1 MENDNDVELPLQK
14 DLTSAAILE
23 VGDADGDDKISH
35 KHNEDDGQHSRQQQ
49 QPSANI
55 TRIKQLK
62 LQQLEE
68 SLQIRESYLREK
80 FKILTADSDDEG
92 IVESH
97 LPEVGPQ
104 LNAHQAVADEHFS
117 PHGQPH
123 LQSTPRLVNNPSL
136 YTLQIAPTLT
146 SSQLA
151 ARQCIPR
158 DLPTFRGDPEEWH
171 IFISAYEQ
179 TKQIAGFSDYECL
192 MRLQRCLIGKARD
205 VVRNMLVLPNM
216 VGEIINTLRMY
227 FGRPEIILNK
237 LIEKM
242 RQLPPPRGRLGD
254 LIDFAVNIN
263 NVVATIEACK
273 LNSYFNNPLLLH
285 ELISKL
291 TEDMKLKWALHSASI
306 AEPTLRD
313 FSAWL
318 SSLANAASRVAT
330 PSFLDKPLK
339 KEGRVHV
346 HQTAEMTTTAVRCY
360 ICGGGHKIMECEI
373 FKNEPTNQR
382 WRIVKEKKL
391 CRQCLGEHRRR
402 CFNNKVCGIDGC
414 NARHHPMLHSRIDQ
428 STPAI
433 SFTANNV
440 SSDVVEQISLSPYS
454 NKALLNNHNS
464 SVNKN
469 WSYCRILPVTLYGT
483 KRTINTYAL
492 MDDGSTL
499 TLIEASL
506 ADELG
511 NDGIQDALCINWT
524 GNISRQENNSKR
536 LNLQISANAPQAK
549 KFPLKNVR
557 TISNL
562 RMSAESF
569 AADKIK
575 QWYPHLD
582 GLPLASYTNAVPMLI
597 IGVNNPNLISALKVR
612 EGGWQEPVAVKTRLG
627 WTVFGSGEL
636 NHRNNLNLH
645 KCSCGQEADREL
657 HELVKTFIVNE
668 NVAVATPKAELL
680 SVEDQRAEEIMRKCQ
695 LRGNRYV
702 VNLPWNTD
710 TVELPNSL
718 PMALRRAECLRR
730 KMHGDPELCQNLK
743 EQITTLVSKG
753 YATELPPEAINERGG
768 KIWYLPIF
776 IVRNLLKPKKHR
788 LVWDAAA
795 KAEGVSLN
803 DFLLKG
809 PDMLRPLINILLNF
823 RIGRIAVCGDIAE
836 MFHRILVQEAD
847 TDAQRFLWFSE
858 TFKNICVYKLN
869 VVSFGARCS
878 PYIAHFIRNLNAER
892 FIAENPR
899 AVYAIKNNHYV
910 DDFID
915 STNSIEQAIAL
926 AEAVRNIHE
935 QGGFHMR
942 SWTSNAPEV
951 LAALNENGEQTGKSF
966 DNNIDTLPIEKIL
979 GMYWDPKSDCF
990 KYVLKFVRLRR
1001 NVFADEI
1008 VPTKREVLQIL
1019 MSIFDP
1025 LGLAA
1030 CLTSY
1035 LKILIQD
1042 IWRSGIDWDQPLVP
1056 DLMGKWL
1063 AWVACMPIF
1072 ANISVPRC
1080 YSPYITESSC
1090 DVQIHT
1096 FVDAS
1101 EFAYAAVS
1109 YFRIKDKYGVST
1121 RIVAAK
1127 TKVAPMRP
1135 MSIPRMELQ
1144 AAVIGTR
1151 LMNTI
1156 CKVHTFDIKKRF
1168 IWSDSKTVLKW
1179 LRGDPRQFQQF
1190 VMFRIAEIQEA
1201 STVEEWRWV
1210 PTKLNTAD
1218 SATKTKQSPE
1228 YVQRWVEGPEFLLQD
1243 EDKWPTEVDLGPMET
1258 SETRA
1263 KFLYHRETQPCFN
1276 YEYFSSWIK
1285 LYRAVANWLLYIG
1298 KLKARCGGFNA
1309 TNVILTVQHIERAK
1323 LLIYKSVQQELLE
1336 DWSTLK
1342 MGRIIERNSPLYR
1355 LQVYM
1360 DNNELIRVKN
1370 RASNFTNE
1378 CKPQTDFIFLPPK
1391 HRVSYLICA
1400 HYHERFYHIQHET
1413 ALNEVRQLYFIPKLR
1428 PLFKSMRRNCNI
1440 CKISSAIPQAP
1451 QMALLPPARLAAF
1464 QRPFTHVG
1472 IDYFGPMVVIENRKA
1487 LKRWG
1492 VIITC
1497 LTIRAVH
1504 IEIAHSLSTDSCL
1517 MCLRN
1522 FIARRGEPITIYSD
1536 NATNFHGVENVLRK
1550 ELKNID
1556 SSVMQHKLAHQGI
1569 DWKFN
1574 PPAAP
1579 HMGGAWERLI
1589 RTIKTVL
1596 YQISPSQR
1604 FTDESLRTALLEVE
1618 MIINSRP
1625 LTYVSLDSEDE
1636 DPITP
1641 NHFLLGSA
1649 NGLKPFCDAKR
1660 IDPKMCLL
1668 QSEMFANQF
1677 WRRWVR
1683 EILPT
1688 LTRRGKW
1695 FNKVKP
1701 ITVGDVVL
1709 IVDETAKRNT
1719 WVKGIVIETTVAK
1732 DGQVRRAKVKTT
1744 KGFLERP
1751 AVKLAI
1757 LDIGKVDA
1765 NDIGV
1770 ACGEENVAENCE

>member
-14 DLTSAAILE
+14 GLTSAAILE

-62 LQQLEE
+62 LQLEE

-97 LPEVGPQ
+97 LPEVGQLPQ

-146 SSQLA
+146 PSQLA

-205 VVRNMLVLPNM
+205 VVRNMLVLPNV

-237 LIEKM
+237 LVEKM

-254 LIDFAVNIN
+254 LIDFSVNIN

-291 TEDMKLKWALHSASI
+291 AEDMKLKWALHSASI

-339 KEGRVHV
+339 KEGRVHI

-373 FKNEPTNQR
+373 FTNEPTNQR

-402 CFNNKVCGIDGC
+402 CFSNKVCGIDGC

-433 SFTANNV
+433 SSTANNV
-440 SSDVVEQISLSPYS
+440 SSDIVEQISLSPYS

-557 TISNL
+557 TVSNL
-562 RMSAESF
+562 RMSAESDMTWV
-569 AADKIK
+569 AGK
-575 QWYPHLD
+575 
-582 GLPLASYTNAVPMLI
+582 
-597 IGVNNPNLISALKVR
+597 NPWR
-612 EGGWQEPVAVKTRLG
+612 
-627 WTVFGSGEL
+627 
-636 NHRNNLNLH
+636 
-645 KCSCGQEADREL
+645 CGQEADREL

-730 KMHGDPELCQNLK
+730 KMHGDPELCQKLK

-935 QGGFHMR
+935 QVF
-942 SWTSNAPEV
+942 
-951 LAALNENGEQTGKSF
+951 
-966 DNNIDTLPIEKIL
+966 
-979 GMYWDPKSDCF
+979 CF
-990 KYVLKFVRLRR
+990 
-1001 NVFADEI
+1001 
-1008 VPTKREVLQIL
+1008 T
-1019 MSIFDP
+1019 
-1025 LGLAA
+1025 
-1030 CLTSY
+1030 T
-1035 LKILIQD
+1035 
-1042 IWRSGIDWDQPLVP
+1042 
-1056 DLMGKWL
+1056 
-1063 AWVACMPIF
+1063 
-1072 ANISVPRC
+1072 
-1080 YSPYITESSC
+1080 C
-1090 DVQIHT
+1090 D
-1096 FVDAS
+1096 
-1101 EFAYAAVS
+1101 
-1109 YFRIKDKYGVST
+1109 
-1121 RIVAAK
+1121 
-1127 TKVAPMRP
+1127 
-1135 MSIPRMELQ
+1135 
-1144 AAVIGTR
+1144 
-1151 LMNTI
+1151 
-1156 CKVHTFDIKKRF
+1156 
-1168 IWSDSKTVLKW
+1168 
-1179 LRGDPRQFQQF
+1179 
-1190 VMFRIAEIQEA
+1190 
-1201 STVEEWRWV
+1201 
-1210 PTKLNTAD
+1210 
-1218 SATKTKQSPE
+1218 
-1228 YVQRWVEGPEFLLQD
+1228 
-1243 EDKWPTEVDLGPMET
+1243 
-1258 SETRA
+1258 
-1263 KFLYHRETQPCFN
+1263 
-1276 YEYFSSWIK
+1276 
-1285 LYRAVANWLLYIG
+1285 
-1298 KLKARCGGFNA
+1298 
-1309 TNVILTVQHIERAK
+1309 
-1323 LLIYKSVQQELLE
+1323 
-1336 DWSTLK
+1336 
-1342 MGRIIERNSPLYR
+1342 
-1355 LQVYM
+1355 
-1360 DNNELIRVKN
+1360 
-1370 RASNFTNE
+1370 
-1378 CKPQTDFIFLPPK
+1378 
-1391 HRVSYLICA
+1391 
-1400 HYHERFYHIQHET
+1400 
-1413 ALNEVRQLYFIPKLR
+1413 
-1428 PLFKSMRRNCNI
+1428 
-1440 CKISSAIPQAP
+1440 
-1451 QMALLPPARLAAF
+1451 
-1464 QRPFTHVG
+1464 
-1472 IDYFGPMVVIENRKA
+1472 
-1487 LKRWG
+1487 
-1492 VIITC
+1492 
-1497 LTIRAVH
+1497 
-1504 IEIAHSLSTDSCL
+1504 
-1517 MCLRN
+1517 
-1522 FIARRGEPITIYSD
+1522 
-1536 NATNFHGVENVLRK
+1536 
-1550 ELKNID
+1550 
-1556 SSVMQHKLAHQGI
+1556 
-1569 DWKFN
+1569 
-1574 PPAAP
+1574 
-1579 HMGGAWERLI
+1579 
-1589 RTIKTVL
+1589 
-1596 YQISPSQR
+1596 
-1604 FTDESLRTALLEVE
+1604 
-1618 MIINSRP
+1618 
-1625 LTYVSLDSEDE
+1625 
-1636 DPITP
+1636 
-1641 NHFLLGSA
+1641 
-1649 NGLKPFCDAKR
+1649 
-1660 IDPKMCLL
+1660 
-1668 QSEMFANQF
+1668 
-1677 WRRWVR
+1677 
-1683 EILPT
+1683 
-1688 LTRRGKW
+1688 
-1695 FNKVKP
+1695 
-1701 ITVGDVVL
+1701 
-1709 IVDETAKRNT
+1709 
-1719 WVKGIVIETTVAK
+1719 
-1732 DGQVRRAKVKTT
+1732 
-1744 KGFLERP
+1744 
-1751 AVKLAI
+1751 
-1757 LDIGKVDA
+1757 
-1765 NDIGV
+1765 
-1770 ACGEENVAENCE
+1770 

>member
-1 MENDNDVELPLQK
+1 MG
-14 DLTSAAILE
+14 T
-23 VGDADGDDKISH
+23 
-35 KHNEDDGQHSRQQQ
+35 
-49 QPSANI
+49 
-55 TRIKQLK
+55 T
-62 LQQLEE
+62 
-68 SLQIRESYLREK
+68 
-80 FKILTADSDDEG
+80 
-92 IVESH
+92 
-97 LPEVGPQ
+97 
-104 LNAHQAVADEHFS
+104 FS
-117 PHGQPH
+117 
-123 LQSTPRLVNNPSL
+123 
-136 YTLQIAPTLT
+136 
-146 SSQLA
+146 
-151 ARQCIPR
+151 
-158 DLPTFRGDPEEWH
+158 
-171 IFISAYEQ
+171 
-179 TKQIAGFSDYECL
+179 
-192 MRLQRCLIGKARD
+192 
-205 VVRNMLVLPNM
+205 
-216 VGEIINTLRMY
+216 IN
-227 FGRPEIILNK
+227 
-237 LIEKM
+237 
-242 RQLPPPRGRLGD
+242 
-254 LIDFAVNIN
+254 
-263 NVVATIEACK
+263 
-273 LNSYFNNPLLLH
+273 
-285 ELISKL
+285 
-291 TEDMKLKWALHSASI
+291 
-306 AEPTLRD
+306 PTLRD

-339 KEGRVHV
+339 KEGRVHI
-346 HQTAEMTTTAVRCY
+346 HQTAEITTTAVRCY

-373 FKNEPTNQR
+373 FTNEPTNQR

-402 CFNNKVCGIDGC
+402 CFSNKVCGIDGC

-428 STPAI
+428 STSAI
-433 SFTANNV
+433 SSTANNV
-440 SSDVVEQISLSPYS
+440 SSDIVEQISLSPYS
-454 NKALLNNHNS
+454 NKALLNNHNL
-464 SVNKN
+464 SVNKKN
-469 WSYCRILPVTLYGT
+469 WSYCRTLPVTLYGT

-557 TISNL
+557 TVSNL

-575 QWYPHLD
+575 QGYPHLD

-627 WTVFGSGEL
+627 WTVFGGGEL

-710 TVELPNSL
+710 MVDLPNSL

-730 KMHGDPELCQNLK
+730 KMHGDPELCQKLK

-915 STNSIEQAIAL
+915 STNSIKQAIAL

-966 DNNIDTLPIEKIL
+966 NNNIDTLPIEKIL

-1072 ANISVPRC
+1072 VNISVPRC

-1135 MSIPRMELQ
+1135 MSIPKMKLQ
-1144 AAVIGTR
+1144 AAVIGTW

-1168 IWSDSKTVLKW
+1168 IWSD
-1179 LRGDPRQFQQF
+1179 
-1190 VMFRIAEIQEA
+1190 
-1201 STVEEWRWV
+1201 
-1210 PTKLNTAD
+1210 
-1218 SATKTKQSPE
+1218 
-1228 YVQRWVEGPEFLLQD
+1228 
-1243 EDKWPTEVDLGPMET
+1243 
-1258 SETRA
+1258 
-1263 KFLYHRETQPCFN
+1263 
-1276 YEYFSSWIK
+1276 
-1285 LYRAVANWLLYIG
+1285 
-1298 KLKARCGGFNA
+1298 
-1309 TNVILTVQHIERAK
+1309 
-1323 LLIYKSVQQELLE
+1323 
-1336 DWSTLK
+1336 
-1342 MGRIIERNSPLYR
+1342 
-1355 LQVYM
+1355 
-1360 DNNELIRVKN
+1360 
-1370 RASNFTNE
+1370 
-1378 CKPQTDFIFLPPK
+1378 
-1391 HRVSYLICA
+1391 
-1400 HYHERFYHIQHET
+1400 
-1413 ALNEVRQLYFIPKLR
+1413 
-1428 PLFKSMRRNCNI
+1428 
-1440 CKISSAIPQAP
+1440 
-1451 QMALLPPARLAAF
+1451 
-1464 QRPFTHVG
+1464 
-1472 IDYFGPMVVIENRKA
+1472 RKA

-1683 EILPT
+1683 EILST

-1695 FNKVKP
+1695 CMQYEP
-1701 ITVGDVVL
+1701 
-1709 IVDETAKRNT
+1709 
-1719 WVKGIVIETTVAK
+1719 
-1732 DGQVRRAKVKTT
+1732 
-1744 KGFLERP
+1744 P
-1751 AVKLAI
+1751 
-1757 LDIGKVDA
+1757 
-1765 NDIGV
+1765 
-1770 ACGEENVAENCE
+1770 